1 MSKVHNKNISKVDS
15 HFQLKMLDLQ
25 LKIEKLQIQC
35 DEKKRV
41 IAKINEQRETE
52 TDIYI
57 KSNLMEAAQ
66 TAVYNFTQL
75 KIKKNELTEQYK
87 EVKKMY
93 KMIHRAIEE
102 RWQDGFNEGVQFMTD
117 IAVENA
123 YKKG

>member
-1 MSKVHNKNISKVDS
+1 MSKPHNKNISKVDS

-25 LKIEKLQIQC
+25 SKIEKLQTQC
-35 DEKKRV
+35 DEKKRI
-41 IAKINEQRETE
+41 IAKINEQRENE
-52 TDIYI
+52 TDIYV
-57 KSNLMEAAQ
+57 KSNLLEAAQ

-75 KIKKNELTEQYK
+75 KIKKNELTKQYN

-123 YKKG
+123 YKKS